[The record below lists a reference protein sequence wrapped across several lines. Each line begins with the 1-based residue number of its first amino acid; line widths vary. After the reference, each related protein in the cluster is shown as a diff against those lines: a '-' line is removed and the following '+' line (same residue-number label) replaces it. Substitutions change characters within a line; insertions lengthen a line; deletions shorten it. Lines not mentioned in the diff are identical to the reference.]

1 MKDFTAKEASS
12 PPERKSTSYQSTYN
26 NLMLQIRIRIRIRI
40 GNALSWE
47 TDQNEQINLISSLSK
62 WLLYLHRYVCFMT
75 YYDNTYMKYISH
87 VKIQLFVTAKSDQDP
102 DPDPH

>member
-1 MKDFTAKEASS
+1 MF
-12 PPERKSTSYQSTYN
+12 
-26 NLMLQIRIRIRIRI
+26 RIRVRIDL
-40 GNALSWE
+40 ALLDPDPDPYWE
-47 TDQNEQINLISSLSK
+47 CGSGSRRKEIDQNQQINLISSLSK